1 MVQPVGPV
9 RCYLFSLL
17 SMGNL
22 WGNPVAKA
30 RGAFYGWWLVA
41 VSGFIMVITSVPVFQ
56 AMAVWAVALES
67 QFGWS
72 RTQLGLALSF
82 TRVEGSFTGPIAGY
96 LVDRMG
102 TRFMVFTG
110 LLILAAGF
118 FLFSR
123 MENLWMLYLAYFVMS
138 IGQGQAG
145 WLTVMTLLNHWF
157 VRRRGMAM
165 GLAMVGMSI
174 GALVIVPVI
183 AWLIN
188 PAADRLGWRRTAEI
202 LAVVVLASAII
213 LPKLFRNKPEDV
225 SAHPDGE
232 LRPGVDPD
240 PSGDEIGPPVVA
252 FATIEGAQQPEQELE
267 LTIGQAL
274 RTQAFWCISFGHGL
288 GSMVVLAIMSQLGL
302 LLGDLGYG
310 VQTTGWVISVQTAVA
325 LVFQFLGGWLG
336 DRIPKNVALFIFTAI
351 QGRGVI
357 FLTLGPD
364 MIYFYAFAVLFGI
377 GFGGRTPLT
386 TAIRGEYFG
395 RASFGKILGI
405 SMVPMNI
412 LLFISA
418 PMAGFMRDELGDYD
432 MAFLLLAGLNL
443 LGAVL
448 FLIARKPKLPVL
460 VRAEAVA

>member
-1 MVQPVGPV
+1 MV
-9 RCYLFSLL
+9 
-17 SMGNL
+17 
-22 WGNPVAKA
+22 AI
-30 RGAFYGWWLVA
+30 
-41 VSGFIMVITSVPVFQ
+41 SGFIMVITAVPVFQ
-56 AMAVWAVALES
+56 ASSVWAVALQS

-82 TRVEGSFTGPIAGY
+82 TRVEGSLTGPVAGY

-110 LLILAAGF
+110 LLILTAGF

-123 MENLWMLYLAYFVMS
+123 VENLWMFYLAYFIMS
-138 IGQGQAG
+138 VGQGQAG

-174 GALVIVPVI
+174 GTLVLVPVI

-188 PAADRLGWRRTAEI
+188 PDADRLGWRRTAEI
-202 LAVVVLASAII
+202 LAVVALASAII
-213 LPKLFRNKPEDV
+213 LPKLIRNKPEDV
-225 SAHPDGE
+225 GEYPDGE
-232 LRPGVDPD
+232 LRPGVE
-240 PSGDEIGPPVVA
+240 SLDEIGPPVAAAVSHQ
-252 FATIEGAQQPEQELE
+252 GANQPEPGLE

-288 GSMVVLAIMSQLGL
+288 GSMVVLAIISHLGL
-302 LLGDLGYG
+302 LLGDVGYG
-310 VQTTGWVISVQTAVA
+310 VQTTAWVITVQTGVA
-325 LVFQFLGGWLG
+325 IVFQFLGGWIG

-351 QGRGVI
+351 QALSVV
-357 FLTLGPD
+357 FLTLGPGL
-364 MIYFYAFAVLFGI
+364 IYFYAFAVLFGI

-386 TAIRGEYFG
+386 TAIRGDYFG

-405 SMVPMNI
+405 STVPMNI
-412 LLFISA
+412 MLLIAA
-418 PMAGFMRDELGDYD
+418 PMAGFMRDELGDYN

-443 LGAVL
+443 LGAAL
-448 FLIARKPKLPVL
+448 FLIARKPKLPGL
-460 VRAEAVA
+460 VGAEAAA

>member
-1 MVQPVGPV
+1 
-9 RCYLFSLL
+9 
-17 SMGNL
+17 MGNL
-22 WGNPVAKA
+22 WGNPFAKA
-30 RGAFYGWWLVA
+30 RGVFYGWWMVA
-41 VSGFIMVITSVPVFQ
+41 VGGFIMVITAVPVFQ

-118 FLFSR
+118 LLFSR
-123 MENLWMLYLAYFVMS
+123 MESLWMLYLAYFVMS

-157 VRRRGMAM
+157 VRRRALAM

-174 GALVIVPVI
+174 GALVLVPLI

-188 PAADRLGWRRTAEI
+188 PEADRLGWRRTAEI
-202 LAVVVLASAII
+202 LAVVVLVSAII
-213 LPKLFRNKPEDV
+213 LPKLIRNKPEDV
-225 SAHPDGE
+225 GDHPDGE
-232 LRPGVDPD
+232 
-240 PSGDEIGPPVVA
+240 SPV
-252 FATIEGAQQPEQELE
+252 FAAAAIEGGQQPEPELE

-274 RTQAFWCISFGHGL
+274 RTQAFWCISVGHGL
-288 GSMVVLAIMSQLGL
+288 GSMVVLAIMSHLGL

-310 VQTTGWVISVQTAVA
+310 VQTAGWVISVQTAVA
-325 LVFQFLGGWLG
+325 IVFQFLGGWFG

-351 QGRGVI
+351 QGLGVI

-364 MIYFYAFAVLFGI
+364 IIYFYAFAVLFGI

-386 TAIRGEYFG
+386 TAIRGDYFG

-412 LLFISA
+412 LLLIAA
-418 PMAGFMRDELGDYD
+418 PMAGFMRDELGDYN
-432 MAFLLLAGLNL
+432 MAFLLLAGLNI

-448 FLIARKPKLPVL
+448 FLIARRPKLPGLVL
-460 VRAEAVA
+460 AEAAT

>member
-1 MVQPVGPV
+1 
-9 RCYLFSLL
+9 L
-17 SMGNL
+17 SIENL
-22 WGNPVAKA
+22 WGNPVAKV
-30 RGAFYGWWLVA
+30 RDAFYGWWMVA
-41 VSGFIMVITSVPVFQ
+41 VSGFIMVITSVLVFQ
-56 AMAVWAVALES
+56 TSAVWAVALES

-102 TRFMVFTG
+102 TSFMVFTG
-110 LLILAAGF
+110 LLVLAAGF

-123 MENLWMLYLAYFVMS
+123 MENLWMLYLAYFVLS
-138 IGQGQAG
+138 VGQGQAG

-165 GLAMVGMSI
+165 GLAMVGMSV
-174 GALVIVPVI
+174 GALVLVPVV

-188 PAADRLGWRRTAEI
+188 PDADSLGWRHTAEI
-202 LAVVVLASAII
+202 LAVVVLVSAITKVI
-213 LPKLFRNKPEDV
+213 RNKPEDV
-225 SAHPDGE
+225 GDYPDGE
-232 LRPGVDPD
+232 LRPGVE
-240 PSGDEIGPPVVA
+240 SLDEIGPPVVVA
-252 FATIEGAQQPEQELE
+252 ISQEDAQQPKPDLE

-302 LLGDLGYG
+302 LMGDLGYD

-325 LVFQFLGGWLG
+325 LVFQFLGGWIG

-351 QGRGVI
+351 QGLGVI
-357 FLTLGPD
+357 FLTLGPGI
-364 MIYFYAFAVLFGI
+364 IYFYSFAVLFGI

-386 TAIRGEYFG
+386 TAIRGDYFG
-395 RASFGKILGI
+395 RASFGKILGV

-412 LLFISA
+412 LLLVSA

-443 LGAVL
+443 LGALL
-448 FLIARKPKLPVL
+448 FLIARKPKLPAL
-460 VRAEAVA
+460 VRAEAAA

>member
-1 MVQPVGPV
+1 M
-9 RCYLFSLL
+9 FSLL
-17 SMGNL
+17 SIENL
-22 WGNPVAKA
+22 WGNPVAKV
-30 RGAFYGWWLVA
+30 RDAFYGWWMVA
-41 VSGFIMVITSVPVFQ
+41 VSGFIMVITSVLVFQ
-56 AMAVWAVALES
+56 TSAVWAVALES

-102 TRFMVFTG
+102 TSFMVFTG
-110 LLILAAGF
+110 LLVLAAGF

-123 MENLWMLYLAYFVMS
+123 MENLWMLYLAYFVLS
-138 IGQGQAG
+138 VGQGQAG

-165 GLAMVGMSI
+165 GLAMVGMSV
-174 GALVIVPVI
+174 GALVLVPVV

-188 PAADRLGWRRTAEI
+188 PDADSLGWRHTAEI
-202 LAVVVLASAII
+202 LAVVVLVSAII
-213 LPKLFRNKPEDV
+213 LPKVIRNKPEDV
-225 SAHPDGE
+225 GDYPDGE
-232 LRPGVDPD
+232 LRPGVE
-240 PSGDEIGPPVVA
+240 SLDEIGPPVVVA
-252 FATIEGAQQPEQELE
+252 ISQEDAQQPKPDLE

-302 LLGDLGYG
+302 LMGDLGYD

-325 LVFQFLGGWLG
+325 LVFQFLGGWIG

-351 QGRGVI
+351 QGLGVI
-357 FLTLGPD
+357 FLTLGPGI
-364 MIYFYAFAVLFGI
+364 IYFYSFAVLFGI

-386 TAIRGEYFG
+386 TAIRGDYFG
-395 RASFGKILGI
+395 RASFGKILGV

-412 LLFISA
+412 LLLVSA

-443 LGAVL
+443 LGALL
-448 FLIARKPKLPVL
+448 FLIARKPKLPAL
-460 VRAEAVA
+460 VRAEAAA